1 MSGFKETLE
10 IIFQKTFIFAL
21 ILLFANTYIT
31 NTLVHEIIQTLAI
44 TLIITSTFTV
54 FFDTPSF
61 VKKITNILKDIVIEK
76 DFLVEID
83 PKKKEKVLKN
93 LLSPS
98 KDELMKYSNIED
110 YYTFYAEKTLNT
122 RKNNVRSDYSLTLKS
137 YYKDGKIVTDGIYT
151 YRLHP
156 SEDGFEP
163 ILVGFTKDCP
173 HNKITCLE
181 IFKPN
186 NDKETFNMETMQPSI
201 DDDKT
206 KEWKIEINDYA
217 KGEKHLHINLKTQEC
232 GKDHWQLVN
241 FKAMQPTDGFKLDL
255 TCHEDI
261 EIKEYLIFGIE
272 SKDYHYTKDENNK
285 NIEIIC
291 NKWIDRGMG
300 IAIVVGKK
308 NEQEINIARD

>member
-1 MSGFKETLE
+1 MTSFKETLE

-21 ILLFANTYIT
+21 ILLFANSYIT
-31 NTLVHEIIQTLAI
+31 YELVHEIIQTLAI

-54 FFDTPSF
+54 FFDTPTF
-61 VKKITNILKDIVIEK
+61 IEKITNILKNIVIEK

-83 PKKKEKVLKN
+83 PKKKETVLKN

-98 KDELMKYSNIED
+98 KEEISKYSNIED

-122 RKNNVRSDYSLTLKS
+122 RKNNVRSDYSLTLKA
-137 YYKDGKIVTDGIYT
+137 YFRNGKIVTDGIYS

-173 HNKITCLE
+173 DNKITCLD
-181 IFKPN
+181 IYKPN
-186 NDKETFNMETMQPSI
+186 NDKKTFDMDKLKPTT
-201 DDDKT
+201 DDDKS
-206 KEWKIEINDYA
+206 KEWRIEVDDYA
-217 KGEKHLHINLKTQEC
+217 KGEKHLHVNLKTQEC
-232 GKDHWQLVN
+232 GQDHWQLVN

-255 TCHEDI
+255 TCYDGI
-261 EIKEYLIFGIE
+261 EIKEYLVFGIE
-272 SKDYHYTKDENNK
+272 NKDYHYTKSDDFK

-291 NKWIDRGMG
+291 NKWVDRGMG
-300 IAIVVGKK
+300 IAIVISKK
-308 NEQEINIARD
+308 D